1 MREKIKIG
9 GIKMSIKE
17 IRSVQK
23 LKVAIVAENEEE
35 RNAKYKMVRDE
46 MYNQWRA
53 LNLAMS
59 LLATHNTL
67 QQYNGGAENRLNGQ
81 LKKNQEAI
89 NKQQVI
95 IDNPKSTEAKV
106 EKAKQMI
113 DKLNE
118 DRAKLIQEFEDKKQY
133 RTDIDKKF
141 NELYIKDIYQIITNQ
156 INFLSTETAS
166 AVAQKAKTD
175 FGNSLSDF
183 MSGNTSLISYKRTN
197 PLMMGGRSDAKYDNK
212 DYSGGLHI
220 YYEGDEVHIRWVK
233 GIVFKVITGN
243 NPNRNIDLKHTLH
256 KLVKGEYRISQSELE
271 FNDKGHLIM
280 NLNYRYNKQ
289 VEPEF
294 VEGRVLG
301 VDLGIAIPAY
311 VCLSDNTYVRQGF
324 GSADDF
330 VRVRQQFKKRRQSL
344 QRNLVMAKGG
354 KGRKKKLKAMEQFK
368 EKERNFAKTY
378 NHQLSHKVVKF
389 AKDNKCQYINL
400 EKLTKEGFD
409 DNLLGVWS
417 YFELQNMIKYK
428 ADREGIEVRFIN
440 PAYTSQKCHKCGHT
454 SRDNRKTQSQ
464 FECVEC
470 GTKLN
475 ADHNGAINIARSTE
489 FIK

>member
-1 MREKIKIG
+1 
-9 GIKMSIKE
+9 MSIKE

-23 LKVAIVAENEEE
+23 LKVTIVAESEEE

-67 QQYNGGAENRLNGQ
+67 QQYNGGAENKLNSQ

-118 DRAKLIQEFEDKKQY
+118 DRVKLIQEFEDKKQY
-133 RTDIDKKF
+133 RTDIDEKF
-141 NELYIKDIYQIITNQ
+141 NELYVKDIYQILNNEFT
-156 INFLSTETAS
+156 FLSSNTTS
-166 AVAQKAKTD
+166 AVVNRVKED
-175 FGNSLSDF
+175 FNNSLSDYLN
-183 MSGNTSLISYKRTN
+183 GRTSLISYKRSN
-197 PLMMGGRSDAKYDNK
+197 PLMLRGNSDG
-212 DYSGGLHI
+212 DYSKGKLMGLKP
-220 YYEGDEVHIRWVK
+220 YYEGDEVHIAWCK

-256 KLVKGEYRISQSELE
+256 KLIKGEYRISQSELE

-311 VCLSDNTYVRQGF
+311 VCLSDETYIRQGF

-330 VRVRQQFKKRRQSL
+330 VRVREQFKKRRQSL
-344 QRNLVMAKGG
+344 QRKLVMTKGG

-389 AKDNKCQYINL
+389 AKGNKCQYINL

-409 DNLLGVWS
+409 DKLLGVWS
-417 YFELQNMIKYK
+417 YYELQNMIKYK

-454 SRDNRKTQSQ
+454 HKDNRKTQAR
-464 FECVEC
+464 FECTEC

-489 FIK
+489 FLK